1 MLEKFRDKIELLSI
15 FSIGYLQPCVG
26 ALNLPAPILV
36 THDMKRCLTRQTVAD
51 SDQTA
56 EWLSDRYIRVTF
68 SHLLAIRPLG
78 AQW

>member
-56 EWLSDRYIRVTF
+56 E
-68 SHLLAIRPLG
+68 
-78 AQW
+78 